1 MGMISFPKISH
12 STDQIQKYLLA
23 FEIKRPDAFKA
34 NIQLDGKIEKV
45 NQILKNEMSLCFPII
60 RNLSWRKFHK

>member
-23 FEIKRPDAFKA
+23 FEINARMLLKQTC
-34 NIQLDGKIEKV
+34 IQLDGKIEKV
-45 NQILKNEMSLCFPII
+45 NQIL
-60 RNLSWRKFHK
+60 

>member
-1 MGMISFPKISH
+1 MISFPKISH

-23 FEIKRPDAFKA
+23 FEINARMLLKQTC
-34 NIQLDGKIEKV
+34 IQLDGKIEKV
-45 NQILKNEMSLCFPII
+45 NQILKNKMSLCFPII